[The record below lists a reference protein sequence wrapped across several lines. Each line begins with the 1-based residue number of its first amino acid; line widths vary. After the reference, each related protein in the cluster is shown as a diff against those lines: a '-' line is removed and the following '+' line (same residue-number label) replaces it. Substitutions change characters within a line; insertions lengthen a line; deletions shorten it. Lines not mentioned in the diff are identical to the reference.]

1 MTKDITKDALRKYK
15 SYFKD
20 KGLTPNEPQLLA
32 MDLLADIHIKL
43 IKSSGGQAKGGVFA
57 KLFSNKSQSIGVEGL
72 YLWVK
77 LAAARLY

>member
-1 MTKDITKDALRKYK
+1 
-15 SYFKD
+15 
-20 KGLTPNEPQLLA
+20 

-57 KLFSNKSQSIGVEGL
+57 KLFSNKSQSIGVEVYIFG
-72 YLWVK
+72 VK